1 MISVV
6 GSHATLYP
14 RRFNVTLPG
23 PFNAGTFAPA
33 VLWLVPD
40 VSVPDG
46 EALPAPP
53 QPARHVSRSAAVS
66 RIDNAFFILLPPV
79 LIDSTISYRCIPEWI
94 QKGYPLTEPIVMP
107 CTINRAT
114 KG

>member
-1 MISVV
+1 MQRYTPD
-6 GSHATLYP
+6 ALM
-14 RRFNVTLPG
+14 VTLPG

-66 RIDNAFFILLPPV
+66 RIDNAFFHLVTSCFDRFDYLLPVHPGMDTEKV
-79 LIDSTISYRCIPEWI
+79 IP
-94 QKGYPLTEPIVMP
+94 
-107 CTINRAT
+107 
-114 KG
+114 